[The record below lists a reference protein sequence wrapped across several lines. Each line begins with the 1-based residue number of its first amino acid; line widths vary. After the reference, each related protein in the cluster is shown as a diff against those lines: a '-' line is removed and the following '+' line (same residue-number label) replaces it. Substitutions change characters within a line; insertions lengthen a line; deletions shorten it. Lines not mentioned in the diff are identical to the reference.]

1 MKRLLQSFRY
11 AGKGI
16 AAYAGSGK
24 NATIHLLATV
34 AILLLAARLGITAKE
49 WCALVILIALV
60 HITEAINTAIE
71 TIVDLVSPQPHPLAG
86 KAKDIAA
93 GAVLIA
99 ALIAVAGGC
108 IIFIPYLAAL
118 C

>member
-1 MKRLLQSFRY
+1 MQRLFQSFRY

-24 NATIHLLATV
+24 NVTLHLLATIAMV
-34 AILLLAARLGITAKE
+34 LLAAALGITAME
-49 WCALVILIALV
+49 WIALVLLIALV

-71 TIVDLVSPQPHPLAG
+71 TIVDLVSPQQHPLAG

-93 GAVLIA
+93 GAVLMA
-99 ALIAVAGGC
+99 ALTAIAGGC
-108 IIFIPYLAAL
+108 IIFIPYLIAFF
-118 C
+118 